1 MYKLLS
7 FLRGF
12 SLKARVR
19 WAFFIVLSIGITL
32 AAFLYWHYTEK
43 NRLHGQVQHLSNSLH
58 AVDEFRYN
66 LSRIELISAEM
77 LVSYPI
83 DQDRYLEAYTA
94 LQETKQ
100 IFNLSIA
107 PSLSGREGLSEFN
120 KLLFHHFTLYS
131 QQLRHFQSLIEEDR
145 ISDAKQFYVKALG
158 VQEYHKQVDSVAAE
172 FRKKLSDVRGDLLTE
187 LDQQEKL
194 FNTQG
199 GLLLIFVAI
208 ASYLMVSATLKAMF
222 RPIGLVRRTLTA
234 LANKKTAQQE
244 ISKAGQPQE
253 IKELLEAAIELRDEL
268 LQVENQRWIKTNIS
282 EISAELQQIRTTNE
296 LAKSFLQKIAPLIH
310 LGHGVFYLFNE
321 QEKELKLL
329 EGYAFRER
337 KFLKQTIAVGEG
349 LIGQCALEMAPII
362 LTDPPEDYIKISS
375 GVGEAKPKN
384 ISVFPVIHNNKLLAV
399 VELASFVE
407 FGQTEQAFIEGLL
420 PILAM
425 NLEIIER
432 SNKTQLLLNESREQA
447 EKMERQATLLEEQ
460 TAEMEEQQREI
471 KSAEKRSRLILEAV
485 KDGIVGFNTEGKIT
499 FANPAAYSYLGYT
512 EDEFLG
518 QNFQTLVHYADAN
531 GDPYSEDS
539 KSICHTAVDGVARSS
554 EDEVLWHKH
563 GHSLPIEYTST
574 PIFSDDKII
583 GAVVVYRDI
592 TERKQAQ
599 DALNEAAIEQKAI
612 LESATS
618 AIVLLKD
625 RVVQQANNKLSELFE
640 RPMEDLMGHSTLQW
654 YPDEETFNY
663 IGEYAYGEL
672 AKGKVHQQE
681 VQMVKADGTL
691 FWCHL
696 SGKVRDADDLSKGTV
711 WMLEDIT
718 ERKETEEKV
727 NAYFENSSDGL
738 LVLSPKEGFIHAN
751 RRAVDIFGFEDINGL
766 LKCSPASLSPEFQP
780 DGLLSSQE
788 IERHLEVA
796 LAGTEPHQFDWVLK
810 NTSDEEVPCEV
821 SLVPISLKNKPALIV
836 SLRDIAER
844 KAAEQEML
852 KAKELAEEATQ
863 AKSDFLANM
872 SHEIRTPMNAI
883 IGMSHLALQTELN
896 TKQRNYI
903 EKVNRAGEN
912 LLGIINEILDFSKI
926 EAGKMTLESTE
937 FYLDD
942 VMENIASILAMKAE
956 EKGLELLF
964 DSPANIPTALIGDPL
979 KLGQILT
986 NLANNAVKFTD
997 EGEIVISIHIE
1008 KMESKHVTLHCAVK
1022 DTGIGMTLEQ
1032 KSKMF
1037 QSFSQADTS
1046 TTRKYGGTGLGL
1058 VISKKLVELMDGEI
1072 WLESEVGQG
1081 TTFHFTARLGL
1092 QKDPMQRRMFH
1103 AEELDGVRVLVVD
1116 DNAAARDIIAN
1127 LINSFGMQA
1136 DTASD
1141 GDEAE
1146 QIIVEHQAPDNR
1158 YDLLLIDWQMP
1169 QKDGVTTLE
1178 DLRRNENIICPPAIM
1193 VTGYSRED
1201 AIDEANERGVEI
1213 ESVLT
1218 KPVTASFLLEAIGTS
1233 LNKGTVVEN
1242 HRSAVKEKERV
1253 DLAGL
1258 SVLLVEDNEM
1268 NQELATELLKQ
1279 AKINV
1284 TIANNGQEAVDILSM
1299 ETNFDIVLMD
1309 CQMPVM
1315 DGFQATER
1323 IRQMEKVK
1331 HLPIIAM
1338 TANALTSDKERV
1350 LNAGMN
1356 DHIGKP
1362 INIDQMY
1369 ATIERWACV
1378 SKRNSRVIESA
1389 PVIQDLDFP
1398 VIPHVDTAKGLSSMR
1413 GNHELY
1419 LKMLK
1424 GFYEHHRDFDAQF
1437 TAAIEDEDPTAPMR
1451 CAHTLKGA
1459 AATIGATELEVL
1471 AEELESLCAEA
1482 NFKVADIQ
1490 GAVKDVV
1497 EEAALVVANIEASGL
1512 IATASLAS
1520 GQNCNAEKLIASI
1533 PKLRNYLLE
1542 SDSEALEVIE
1552 ALESELGGK
1561 ALEILEP
1568 VAKAI
1573 NVFDFD
1579 LALERLSEMEEAL
1592 DNL

>member
-1 MYKLLS
+1 MYKMLS

-32 AAFLYWHYTEK
+32 SAFLYLHYTDK
-43 NRLHGQVQHLSNSLH
+43 NRLNDQVLHLSNSLH

-83 DQDRYLEAYTA
+83 DQERYLEAYTA

-131 QQLRHFQSLIEEDR
+131 QQLRHFQSLLEEDR

-172 FRKKLSDVRGDLLTE
+172 FRKKLTTVRDDLLN
-187 LDQQEKL
+187 QASSQEQR
-194 FNTQG
+194 FNTHIAFF
-199 GLLLIFVAI
+199 LIFVII
-208 ASYLMVSATLKAMF
+208 ASFLTVSASLKAMF
-222 RPIGLVRRTLTA
+222 RPIGLVKRTLTA
-234 LANKKTAQQE
+234 LANKETAHRE

-268 LQVENQRWIKTNIS
+268 LQVENQRWIKTNIT

-296 LAKSFLQKIAPLIH
+296 LGKSFLQKIAPLIH
-310 LGHGVFYLFNE
+310 LGHGVFYLFKE
-321 QEKELKLL
+321 QEKELQLL

-337 KFLKQTIAVGEG
+337 KFLKQSIAVGEG

-362 LTDPPEDYIKISS
+362 LIDPPEDYIKISS

-384 ISVFPVIHNNKLLAV
+384 ISVFPVIHNSKLLAV
-399 VELASFVE
+399 IELASFVE

-460 TAEMEEQQREI
+460 TAEMEGQQREI

-485 KDGIVGFNTEGKIT
+485 KDGIVGLNTEGKIT
-499 FANPAAYSYLGYT
+499 FANPAAYDYLGFT
-512 EDEFLG
+512 EEEFLG
-518 QNFQTLVHYADAN
+518 QNFQTLVHYADED
-531 GDPYSEDS
+531 GKPYAEES
-539 KSICHTAVDGVARSS
+539 KSICHTAVDGIARSS
-554 EDEVLWHKH
+554 EDEVLWHKN
-563 GHSLPIEYTST
+563 GHALPIEYTST

-599 DALNEAAIEQKAI
+599 DALNEAAGEQKAI
-612 LESATS
+612 LETATR

-640 RPMEDLMGHSTLQW
+640 RPMEDLMGKSTLQW

-696 SGKVRDADDLSKGTV
+696 SGKVRDPDDLSKGTV

-718 ERKETEEKV
+718 DRKETEEKV

-738 LVLSPKEGFIHAN
+738 LVLSPQEGFIHAN
-751 RRAVDIFGFEDINGL
+751 RRAADIFGFEDINAL
-766 LKCSPASLSPEFQP
+766 LKCTPEMLSPEYQP

-788 IERHLEVA
+788 IDRHIDVA
-796 LAGTEPHQFDWVLK
+796 LSGTEPHQFDWIHK
-810 NTSDEEVPCEV
+810 NTADDEVPCEV

-883 IGMSHLALQTELN
+883 IGMSHLALQTELD

-997 EGEIVISIHIE
+997 EGEIVISIHVE

-1022 DTGIGMTLEQ
+1022 DTGIGMSLEQ

-1058 VISKKLVELMDGEI
+1058 VISKKLVELMEGEI

-1103 AEELDGVRVLVVD
+1103 AEELDDVRVLVVD
-1116 DNAAARDIIAN
+1116 DNAAARDIMAN

-1146 QIIVEHQAPDNR
+1146 EIIVEHQASGNP

-1169 QKDGVTTLE
+1169 HKDGVTTLHE
-1178 DLRRNENIICPPAIM
+1178 LMINDNITCPPAIM

-1201 AIDEANERGVEI
+1201 AIDEAIERGVKV

-1242 HRSAVKEKERV
+1242 HRPAAKDDPSV

-1268 NQELATELLKQ
+1268 NQELATELLEQVQISVK
-1279 AKINV
+1279 
-1284 TIANNGQEAVDILSM
+1284 IANNGQEAVDILSKD
-1299 ETNFDIVLMD
+1299 TNFDIVLMD

-1315 DGFQATER
+1315 DGFQATEK
-1323 IRQMEKVK
+1323 IRKMEAVK

-1378 SKRNSRVIESA
+1378 AKRNSRVIEPS
-1389 PVIQDLDFP
+1389 PVEDDLDLP
-1398 VIPHVDTAKGLSSMR
+1398 EIPHIDTAKGLSSMR
-1413 GNHELY
+1413 GNRELY

-1424 GFYEHHRDFDAQF
+1424 GFYEHHREFDAQF
-1437 TAAIEDEDPTAPMR
+1437 IEAIEDEDPTAPMR

-1459 AATIGATELEVL
+1459 AATIGALELETL
-1471 AEELESLCAEA
+1471 AEKLENLCAEP
-1482 NFKVADIQ
+1482 NFKEADS
-1490 GAVKDVV
+1490 
-1497 EEAALVVANIEASGL
+1497 EEAVTVVREEVALVVANIEASGL
-1512 IATASLAS
+1512 LPTDGGTGNRNL
-1520 GQNCNAEKLIASI
+1520 NPDTLIESI
-1533 PKLRNYLLE
+1533 PKLRKYLIE

-1552 ALESELGGK
+1552 ELESELSDK
-1561 ALEILEP
+1561 ALELLGP
-1568 VAKAI
+1568 VAKAV
-1573 NVFDFD
+1573 NEFDFD
-1579 LALERLSEMEEAL
+1579 LALERLSAME
-1592 DNL
+1592 DVINRT